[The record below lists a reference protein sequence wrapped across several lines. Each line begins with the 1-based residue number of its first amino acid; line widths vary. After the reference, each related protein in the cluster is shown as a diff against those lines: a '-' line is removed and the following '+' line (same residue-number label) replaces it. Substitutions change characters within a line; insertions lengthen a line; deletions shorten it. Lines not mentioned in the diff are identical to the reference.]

1 MKLLV
6 LFFILHSSFSNY
18 SLSCPVTFA
27 DIMGQTQSVRGR
39 RCQSSLPST
48 GSGGSAP
55 GSAPWSAFMQLPVDL
70 VLLISDSFLDPISAL
85 ALSLTCKDLFNMLFV
100 KPLPRLENS
109 DQEAFLLLLEKDVSR
124 QRPRYYC
131 HACVRLHSFDPTR
144 EGPTTSDYGRALEYN
159 DCRRS
164 RAYLDG
170 GEFTIGYHHARLIM
184 NQHLYGAPQDLA
196 LSAFDITYRPG
207 DYPQQGLALSAF
219 DITHRPGDYLL
230 RWGQQWSARIID
242 DELFLSATHTLRFD
256 GTEGDFR
263 DMLDQRKYN
272 VCAYVGTKKHADRRS
287 REHAEKCHGYRQH
300 LYDSR
305 NQMLQRRGDAHLA
318 SPLWFNPPWSPS
330 RTINSFRREGSA
342 SLPQHRFLRQC
353 RDLLGRASS
362 VPPIIQR
369 LSLEE
374 MLLEKGQRAREKNGS
389 SPLSPNTN
397 WGAVD
402 RRLIRNG
409 KRLHEE

>member
-1 MKLLV
+1 
-6 LFFILHSSFSNY
+6 
-18 SLSCPVTFA
+18 
-27 DIMGQTQSVRGR
+27 
-39 RCQSSLPST
+39 
-48 GSGGSAP
+48 
-55 GSAPWSAFMQLPVDL
+55 MQLPVDL

-85 ALSLTCKDLFNMLFV
+85 ALSLTCKDLFNILFV

-159 DCRRS
+159 DCRRR
-164 RAYLDG
+164 RACLDG
-170 GEFTIGYHHARLIM
+170 SEFTIGYHHARLIM
-184 NQHLYGAPQDLA
+184 NQHFYGAPRGLA

-207 DYPQQGLALSAF
+207 DYPQQGLALSTF
-219 DITHRPGDYLL
+219 DINHWPGDYPP

-263 DMLDQRKYN
+263 GMLDQRKYN
-272 VCAYVGTKKHADRRS
+272 ICAHVGTKKHVDRRS

-342 SLPQHRFLRQC
+342 SCLPQHRFLRQC
-353 RDLLGRASS
+353 RDLLGSCIFCATDYTTTLSRGNVVGEGPKGGREEWILTIVTYHELGSCRSPSDPKWEAFARGVMNDAEPRREALGSLPGGVKKKWEES
-362 VPPIIQR
+362 V
-369 LSLEE
+369 
-374 MLLEKGQRAREKNGS
+374 
-389 SPLSPNTN
+389 
-397 WGAVD
+397 
-402 RRLIRNG
+402 
-409 KRLHEE
+409 